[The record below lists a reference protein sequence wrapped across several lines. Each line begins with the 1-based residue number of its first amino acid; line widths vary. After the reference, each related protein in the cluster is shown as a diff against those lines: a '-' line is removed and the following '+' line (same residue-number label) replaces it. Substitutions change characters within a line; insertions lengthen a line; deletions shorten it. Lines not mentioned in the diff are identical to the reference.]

1 MQQVFEIANELLSR
15 DERTRTRNLAIR
27 TYKVIPL
34 KSSAGLLQ
42 FVPNSLAIG
51 NWLIDA
57 HGRCARQSVSFTGS
71 AARLSPLTPRYNPTD
86 AKVSDVRYKLRDYA
100 ESPAAERVA
109 VYKEAMKKVRPV
121 MRHFFTEKHY
131 LPARWFEMRL
141 LYARSTAVMS
151 MVGHILGLG
160 DRHVSNIL
168 IDTAKGELIPID
180 LGIAFEAVRLKIV
193 SGGFR

>member
-1 MQQVFEIANELLSR
+1 
-15 DERTRTRNLAIR
+15 
-27 TYKVIPL
+27 
-34 KSSAGLLQ
+34 
-42 FVPNSLAIG
+42 
-51 NWLIDA
+51 
-57 HGRCARQSVSFTGS
+57 
-71 AARLSPLTPRYNPTD
+71 
-86 AKVSDVRYKLRDYA
+86 
-100 ESPAAERVA
+100 
-109 VYKEAMKKVRPV
+109 MKKIRPV

-180 LGIAFEAVRLKIV
+180 LGIAFEAVRQTVYQVVLTASAELNVMAARLQGRYLRTPELVPFRLTNDIV
-193 SGGFR
+193 DGFGSSGVDGVFRKCSEETMRVLRAESAVLMTILEVFKYDPLQQWQVQPACSLFVLC